1 MGILLYFL
9 LPFHILTGKA
19 QGTTYTIKY
28 VAERERIC
36 SSSLDSIYQ
45 EVDKSLSLYLPSSRI
60 NTFNKQ
66 GWVVMDDH
74 MKKVIKASLE
84 CYRSSYGA
92 FDITAGSIFR
102 LWGFGD
108 KASYRIPTPEEIKK
122 VLAITGS
129 HLLTIKGDTLKA
141 IRSGVKIDCNG
152 IAQGYTVDVISN
164 FLIARGITQF
174 MVELGGEIFTNGM
187 HPETETWKVGIEGAE
202 SIAGN
207 WYPVQRII
215 DIKDQAIT
223 TSGISRNA
231 FSKKGQLYSHII
243 DPKKGRPI
251 NNNILSVT
259 VMAKDALTADAWDN
273 ALLVMGLGKI
283 KASLKEHPEL
293 GVYVI
298 YRDEQGRIQEYS
310 NIKK

>member
-1 MGILLYFL
+1 MILLLYLL
-9 LPFHILTGKA
+9 LPFQILSGKA

-28 VAERERIC
+28 VADQEIIG
-36 SSSLDSIYQ
+36 SSLLDSIYQ
-45 EVDKSLSLYLPSSRI
+45 EIDRSLSLYLPSSRI

-74 MKKVIKASLE
+74 MKKVIKASFE
-84 CYRSSYGA
+84 CYHASNGA
-92 FDITAGSIFR
+92 FDITAGSISR

-108 KASYRIPTPEEIKK
+108 KASHRIPTSAEIKK
-122 VLAITGS
+122 VLAVTGS

-141 IRSGVKIDCNG
+141 CRSGVMIDCNG

-174 MVELGGEIFTNGM
+174 MVELGGEIYTKGM
-187 HPETETWKVGIEGAE
+187 HPETGTWKVGVEGAE

-215 DIKDQAIT
+215 EIKDQAIT

-231 FSKKGQLYSHII
+231 FTEKGQLYSHII
-243 DPKKGRPI
+243 DPKKGRPVK
-251 NNNILSVT
+251 NNILSVT
-259 VMAKDALTADAWDN
+259 VMAKDAQTADAWDN
-273 ALLVMGLGKI
+273 TFLVMGLGKI
-283 KASLKEHPEL
+283 KALLKVNPEL
-293 GVYVI
+293 GVYVL
-298 YRDEQGRIQEYS
+298 YSDEQGRIQEFS